1 MDHRTFVLCLASGL
15 LATTTCIYG
24 VKFLKKRNYLLGLE
38 WLIVTVSS
46 TNALIYF
53 ATGFEIS
60 GLVSHVLDAFSR
72 GFGMPIVAVAGL
84 MAVTHGYKP
93 TARQD
98 VALFAMSFAGTAVL
112 VGAGFV
118 AKVLP
123 YFYVVM
129 WALLSIYLAY
139 FVRRLLRA
147 GQLFHAMTTTV
158 ALVASQAIAC
168 IYDFY
173 PIPGDAHNVV
183 FNFFVLALLTWS
195 YVTVVLY
202 YAYGALERANRT
214 ASAGEI
220 RSARDPHRRLA

>member
-1 MDHRTFVLCLASGL
+1 MDQRTFVLCLASAW

-24 VKFLKKRNYLLGLE
+24 WKFVKKRNYLLGIE

-53 ATGFEIS
+53 ATGFEIP

-93 TARQD
+93 SARQD

-112 VGAGFV
+112 VGAGFM
-118 AKVLP
+118 ARVLP
-123 YFYVVM
+123 YFYVAM

-139 FVRRLLRA
+139 FVRRLLAA
-147 GQLFHAMTTTV
+147 GQLFHAVTTTV

-183 FNFFVLALLTWS
+183 FNFFVLALVTWS
-195 YVTVVLY
+195 YVTASLY
-202 YAYGALERANRT
+202 YAYCALERANRKDRV
-214 ASAGEI
+214 GDVP
-220 RSARDPHRRLA
+220 SARERHRLA

>member
-1 MDHRTFVLCLASGL
+1 MDQRTFVLCLASGL

-24 VKFLKKRNYLLGLE
+24 LKFLKKRNYLLGIE

-93 TARQD
+93 SARQD
-98 VALFAMSFAGTAVL
+98 VALFALSFAGTAVL
-112 VGAGFV
+112 VGAGFI

-147 GQLFHAMTTTV
+147 GQPFHAMSTAV
-158 ALVASQAIAC
+158 ALVASQVIAC

-183 FNFFVLALLTWS
+183 FNFFVLALVTWS
-195 YVTVVLY
+195 YVTASLY
-202 YAYGALERANRT
+202 YAYDALERANRT
-214 ASAGEI
+214 ERARKI
-220 RSARDPHRRLA
+220 PSARDRDRRLA

>member
-1 MDHRTFVLCLASGL
+1 MDQRTFVLCLASAL

-24 VKFLKKRNYLLGLE
+24 WKFVKKRNYLLGIE

-53 ATGFEIS
+53 ATGFEIP

-93 TARQD
+93 SVRQD
-98 VALFAMSFAGTAVL
+98 VALFGMSFAGTAVL
-112 VGAGFV
+112 VGAGFI
-118 AKVLP
+118 ARVLP
-123 YFYVVM
+123 YFYVAM

-139 FVRRLLRA
+139 FVRRLLAA
-147 GQLFHAMTTTV
+147 GQLFHAVTTTV
-158 ALVASQAIAC
+158 ALVASQVIAC

-183 FNFFVLALLTWS
+183 FNFFVLALVTWS
-195 YVTVVLY
+195 YVTASLY
-202 YAYGALERANRT
+202 YAYCALERANRT
-214 ASAGEI
+214 DRVGDVP
-220 RSARDPHRRLA
+220 SARDRHRLA